1 MREEEIE
8 INGISYKYEMR
19 KYESARNIKIKINKD
34 GIIKVSLPNYIPYL
48 MARKFVKNNN
58 DWITKK
64 IDALKFQKNKYY
76 YLGNNIDL
84 IKKDNINNK
93 NLNYIFKNDKLII
106 QKNPNDNFS
115 DSDLFFKWL
124 KIQAEDYIPNRV
136 QKLAKLHNFDYKKLQ
151 LKNLNSRWGSCSI
164 KKILSFNVK
173 LMYFNYKVIDYVIV
187 HELCHL
193 KEMNHSA
200 KFWKLVKSIIPDY
213 NIYRKELNKII
224 L

>member
-213 NIYRKELNKII
+213 NSYRKELNKII